1 MTIDVHTKILSLEY
15 FNNSEEQVTEIY
27 TSLIPVMGGTI
38 DKANNEQNTTEK
50 NEKNQNTKF
59 F

>member
-1 MTIDVHTKILSLEY
+1 MTIDVHTKVLSLEY

-27 TSLIPVMGGTI
+27 TSLIPVMRGTI

-50 NEKNQNTKF
+50 NEKNQNTRF